1 MKKTLLA
8 AIAAVAVM
16 TIAPAGAADLRP
28 AYKGAAPASYQPR
41 CAHFGGWYVGANLG
55 WASLQNEWTDRDAWV
70 DNFSTDWALGTAKT
84 TKGGVAV
91 GGQGGYNWQRNCT
104 VFGIEVDGSWT
115 DVDSTKF
122 NTPTAGLGT
131 KLTLNTKMDWVSTI
145 RTRTGI
151 VVDDVLLYVTG
162 GFAFA
167 NIKQSWTV
175 VDTNNNNLTES
186 FSSDKNRWG
195 GVFGV
200 GAEWAWTANWSL
212 RTEALYMIFKEET
225 VTGISPA
232 GGGQAVSFDLNN
244 NVFVARAAVNY
255 RFGGPGY

>member
-1 MKKTLLA
+1 MKKSLLA
-8 AIAAVAVM
+8 AIAAVAVT
-16 TIAPAGAADLRP
+16 TIAPAGAADLQP

-70 DNFSTDWALGTAKT
+70 DNFNNDWALGTTKT

-104 VFGIEVDGSWT
+104 LFGVEVDGAWT
-115 DVDSTKF
+115 DIHTNKSYAPNVA
-122 NTPTAGLGT
+122 PTT
-131 KLTLNTKMDWVSTI
+131 TLNIDTKMNWYATA

-151 VVDDVLLYVTG
+151 IVDDVLLYVTG
-162 GFAFA
+162 GVAFA
-167 NIKQSWTV
+167 GIKQNWGI
-175 VDTNNNNLTES
+175 VDPNSPPNEA
-186 FSSDKNRWG
+186 FSSKKNRWG

-200 GAEWAWTANWSL
+200 GAEWAWTANWSI

-225 VTGISPA
+225 VSGFSPNGPENVA
-232 GGGQAVSFDLNN
+232 FDLNN
-244 NVFVARAAVNY
+244 NVFVARVGVNY
-255 RFGGPGY
+255 RFGGAGY